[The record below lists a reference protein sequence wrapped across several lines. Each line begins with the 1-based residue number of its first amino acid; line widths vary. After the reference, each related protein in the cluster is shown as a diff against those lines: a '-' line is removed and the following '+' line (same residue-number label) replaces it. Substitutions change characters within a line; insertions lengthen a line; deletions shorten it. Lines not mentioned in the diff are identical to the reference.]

1 MMRARRPIGIVTLHM
16 AKVRL
21 LDLDAAPVIHLV
33 CPHQALVWILDDPHH
48 HRKYSGQYTLLVFPF
63 GPLYHFG
70 TTFFNLKLCSRNGK
84 RGPLYHFGTNPSIL
98 FQKWKKKTR
107 ETYQIYIYIVG
118 MLFSS
123 FFKFHSNCHSGTN
136 CQKLPTDKICPATSK
151 HELHTT
157 TQNSHTICFIENP
170 THTSGAY

>member
-1 MMRARRPIGIVTLHM
+1 M
-16 AKVRL
+16 
-21 LDLDAAPVIHLV
+21 
-33 CPHQALVWILDDPHH
+33 
-48 HRKYSGQYTLLVFPF
+48 
-63 GPLYHFG
+63 
-70 TTFFNLKLCSRNGK
+70 
-84 RGPLYHFGTNPSIL
+84 
-98 FQKWKKKTR
+98 FQKWEKR
-107 ETYQIYIYIVG
+107 SPVPLWYQSFNSVPEMEKENKRNISDIYIYIVG

-170 THTSGAY
+170 THASGAY